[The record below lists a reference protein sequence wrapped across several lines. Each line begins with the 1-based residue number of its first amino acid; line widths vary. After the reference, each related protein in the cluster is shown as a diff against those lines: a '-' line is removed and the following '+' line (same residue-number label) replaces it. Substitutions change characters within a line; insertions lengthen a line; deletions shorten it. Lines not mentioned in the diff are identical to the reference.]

1 METKAAA
8 VKLFEKHYSEWEANE
23 SRMDNG
29 YTYEATF
36 VEMLRKV
43 GKDVLQVST
52 GKIPKSKN
60 EKKKCKRV

>member
-8 VKLFEKHYSEWEANE
+8 LKMFEKYYSEWEANE
-23 SRMDNG
+23 SRMHNG

-36 VEMLRKV
+36 IEMMRKV

-52 GKIPKSKN
+52 GKVPKGKN
-60 EKKKCKRV
+60 EKKKSKRV